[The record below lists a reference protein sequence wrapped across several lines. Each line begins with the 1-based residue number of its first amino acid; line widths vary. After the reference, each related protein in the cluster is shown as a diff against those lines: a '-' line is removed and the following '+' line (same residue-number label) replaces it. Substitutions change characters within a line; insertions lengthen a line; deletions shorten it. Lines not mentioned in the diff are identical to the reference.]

1 MYNNIQMKINPQGPQ
16 AARLQRRKT
25 QLSVRLRFPPD
36 ALPGSLAQTHRR
48 CGKPSCHCA
57 DGPGH
62 PLWLLTFMVGG
73 QKRVEHIPEDWVE
86 AVRQRVEGGR
96 KFKQAVAEIW
106 TANAELLVLWRKQ
119 QRGRN
124 KTQPQR

>member
-1 MYNNIQMKINPQGPQ
+1 MYNNIQMKIRPQGPQ

-25 QLSVRLRFPPD
+25 QLCARLRLRPH

-62 PLWLLTFMVGG
+62 SLWLLTFMVEGK
-73 QKRVEHIPEDWVE
+73 KRVEHIPEDWVE
-86 AVRQRVEGGR
+86 GVRQRVQAGR
-96 KFKQAVAEIW
+96 KFKEAVAQIW
-106 TANAELLVLWRKQ
+106 TINAELLVLWRKQ

-124 KTQPQR
+124 RQR

>member
-1 MYNNIQMKINPQGPQ
+1 MYNNIQMKIGPQGAQ

-25 QLSVRLRFPPD
+25 QLSARLRLPLH
-36 ALPGSLAQTHRR
+36 ALPGFLAQTHRR

-62 PLWLLTFMVGG
+62 SLWLLTFMVEGE
-73 QKRVEHIPEDWVE
+73 KRVEHIPEGWVE
-86 AVRQRVEGGR
+86 GVRQGVEAGR
-96 KFKQAVAEIW
+96 KFKEAVAQIW
-106 TANAELLVLWRKQ
+106 TTNAELLVLWRKQ

-124 KTQPQR
+124 RRR